1 MTATIPPRFSLAS
14 YEYALPAGQIAQVP
28 AARRTDSRLMV
39 LPRRAGAPSHGQF
52 TDLPGLLRAGDVLA
66 VNDTRVIPAR
76 LFATKETGGRVEL
89 LVLDRW
95 PTRLRAMFGTKR
107 GLKVGTELTVSGPDG
122 LPTGTR
128 LSVESV
134 VGDGTAFLTMGNG
147 EDVDTM
153 LSRLGHMP
161 LPPYIRRD
169 DGRHRDLDR
178 ERYQTVFARD
188 PGAVAAPTA
197 GLHFTEELLADLVD
211 RGVEVVRVTLHV
223 GPGTFKPISAAD
235 VRQHDVGE
243 EAYAI
248 APQAAERVNAAL
260 AEGRRVVAVGT
271 TVTRALETAGADG
284 RVVAGAGRTRLL
296 IAPGHRFRVVSGL
309 VTNFH
314 LPGSSLIVLVA
325 AFAGRRRVLQAYRE
339 AVRSGYRFYSYGDA
353 MLVI

>member
-1 MTATIPPRFSLAS
+1 
-14 YEYALPAGQIAQVP
+14 
-28 AARRTDSRLMV
+28 
-39 LPRRAGAPSHGQF
+39 
-52 TDLPGLLRAGDVLA
+52 
-66 VNDTRVIPAR
+66 
-76 LFATKETGGRVEL
+76 
-89 LVLDRW
+89 
-95 PTRLRAMFGTKR
+95 MFGTHR
-107 GLKVGTELTVSGPDG
+107 GLKVGAELTVAGPDG

-188 PGAVAAPTA
+188 AGAVAAPTA
-197 GLHFTEELLADLVD
+197 GLHFTEELLADLAD

-235 VRQHDVGE
+235 VRRHDVGE

-271 TVTRALETAGADG
+271 TVTRALETAGAGG
-284 RVVAGAGRTRLL
+284 RVVAGEGRTRLL